1 MEKLY
6 SNGEEDSQMLIEFG
20 VENLLS
26 YKDRQIFK
34 MDSDFRRAKI
44 FNDNVLYKIPV
55 DKKNRYVLNTAAVY
69 GSNAGGKTNLI
80 ASMRYLHE
88 IVKSSNDLNSIA
100 PFQFTNERKPIS
112 FHIKFLKRY
121 NEDNYLFKYVLD
133 IFDGKVLKEQLSYQL
148 VRKTTLSDIQII
160 FKRENDQIHEYAPG
174 LEELVKDMNKH
185 NNETRAILTVLY
197 QDINKTHYQ
206 NIVDTLAYQLLKVAY
221 EFISYDLAFGRESVD
236 ESYLVKKLQ
245 EYPELKEKLID
256 ALYDIDITISDLEFE
271 DVTDLLIDDIM
282 NDTQLPKDL
291 KKRFIETRKSNRV
304 YNIKTIRELEDSNF
318 DLEFGSESLGTIKFI
333 FDFIQLMDCIENNRV
348 YIIDEIENHYHP
360 LIQRYILQLFLQQGK
375 GHTSQLIF
383 TTHNTDFLESKLFAK
398 EQIWLIDKD
407 RHSLAS
413 EVYRLSDFDE
423 VTYENHNWRNI
434 YREGRIGAI
443 PKVIY

>member
-1 MEKLY
+1 
-6 SNGEEDSQMLIEFG
+6 MLIEFG

-34 MDSDFRRAKI
+34 MDSDYRRSNI
-44 FNDNVLYKIPV
+44 FNDNVLYKVPV
-55 DKKNRYVLNTAAVY
+55 DKKNRYVLNTAAIY

-88 IVKSSNDLNSIA
+88 IVKSSNDLNAIA
-100 PFQFTNERKPIS
+100 SFQFTKERKPTS
-112 FHIKFLKRY
+112 FYIKFLKRY
-121 NEDNYLFKYVLD
+121 DEDNYLFEYVLD

-148 VRKTTLSDIQII
+148 VRKTTLSAKQII
-160 FKRENDQIHEYAPG
+160 FEREKDQINEYERA
-174 LEELVKDMNKH
+174 LNELVKDTNKN
-185 NNETRAILTVLY
+185 NNEARSILTVLY

-206 NIVDTLAYQLLKVAY
+206 NTVDTLAYQLLKVAY
-221 EFISYDLAFGRESVD
+221 EFIAYDLVFGRESID

-245 EYPELKEKLID
+245 ESPELKEQLID
-256 ALYDIDITISDLEFE
+256 ALYDIDISITDLEFE
-271 DVTDLLIDDIM
+271 DVTDLLIEDIM
-282 NDTQLPKDL
+282 NDTHWPKDL
-291 KKRFIETRKSNRV
+291 KKKFIETKKSDRV
-304 YNIKTIRELEDSNF
+304 YNIKTVRELKDGHFNI
-318 DLEFGSESLGTIKFI
+318 EFGSESLGTIKFI
-333 FDFIQLMDCIENNRV
+333 FEFIQLMDCIENNRV
-348 YIIDEIENHYHP
+348 YITDEMENHYHP

>member
-1 MEKLY
+1 
-6 SNGEEDSQMLIEFG
+6 MLIEFG

-348 YIIDEIENHYHP
+348 I
-360 LIQRYILQLFLQQGK
+360 
-375 GHTSQLIF
+375 
-383 TTHNTDFLESKLFAK
+383 
-398 EQIWLIDKD
+398 
-407 RHSLAS
+407 
-413 EVYRLSDFDE
+413 
-423 VTYENHNWRNI
+423 
-434 YREGRIGAI
+434 
-443 PKVIY
+443 